1 MEDTI
6 VAIATPSGVGGIA
19 IVRLSGQ
26 KSYEL
31 MRQVFSCGKVK
42 NFEPRHAYLGLF
54 DAKDLTDHC
63 IMIYFKA
70 PSSYTGE
77 DVVEFQCHG
86 GNVVA
91 MKIVDRLTELGARIA
106 QAGEFTKRA
115 FLNGKVTLDEAEG
128 VIDIINATSTA
139 EARAGY
145 ELTNG
150 ALSSKIGALQDR
162 LKNVAATID
171 VVMDYPDESVDD
183 DANIDLSREIGE
195 IRHEISHLLD
205 GAKSGKIIKSGYR
218 IALVGK
224 PNAGKSSLFNN
235 LLAYNR
241 SIVTDIS
248 GTTRDTIEEA
258 YEYRG
263 IKFVII
269 DTAGVRSTDD
279 TIERIGIDRSIDA
292 INSCDL
298 ILFLIDGADSITKE
312 DIDIYNIIKDK
323 NYIIIVNKCDIS
335 DKCDVSQFNGEKLYL
350 SAITGKGVD
359 ELKEKL
365 YTLATSDMR
374 QDTLALVNKRHISIL
389 FDAVKSCDAII
400 DKIKMGESA
409 DILSIEV
416 DQLWQKLGQ
425 ITGNCDRRD
434 IIDEIFDKFCV
445 GK

>member
-1 MEDTI
+1 M
-6 VAIATPSGVGGIA
+6 
-19 IVRLSGQ
+19 
-26 KSYEL
+26 
-31 MRQVFSCGKVK
+31 
-42 NFEPRHAYLGLF
+42 
-54 DAKDLTDHC
+54 
-63 IMIYFKA
+63 
-70 PSSYTGE
+70 
-77 DVVEFQCHG
+77 
-86 GNVVA
+86 
-91 MKIVDRLTELGARIA
+91 
-106 QAGEFTKRA
+106 
-115 FLNGKVTLDEAEG
+115 
-128 VIDIINATSTA
+128 
-139 EARAGY
+139 
-145 ELTNG
+145 
-150 ALSSKIGALQDR
+150 
-162 LKNVAATID
+162 
-171 VVMDYPDESVDD
+171 
-183 DANIDLSREIGE
+183 
-195 IRHEISHLLD
+195 
-205 GAKSGKIIKSGYR
+205 
-218 IALVGK
+218 
-224 PNAGKSSLFNN
+224 
-235 LLAYNR
+235 
-241 SIVTDIS
+241 TDIS